1 MVPWRTG
8 TKARSRRSLW
18 IAALLGLLFLAMPAI
33 GQAAEASLAA
43 AINKAGLQ
51 RMLTQRILRSYC
63 QVGLGVMPAASQAQ
77 LDGAVASFER
87 QLGELQSFAPTREV
101 RETLAKVARIW
112 QPFRQVAAAPA
123 TREGAGR
130 LLYLNDDL
138 LYASHKVVQLLQ
150 DLSGSA
156 HGRLVNI
163 AGRQRMLSQRLAKF
177 YMLQE
182 WGFDTLNIRDEM
194 ETTRNAF
201 ADALSRL
208 MAAPENTPAIG
219 QELSEAELQWTWF
232 EAALSLR
239 GEAPYRLVVADT
251 SERLLM
257 HMNRVT
263 KLYEELSI
271 R

>member
-1 MVPWRTG
+1 MASSQTG
-8 TKARSRRSLW
+8 TKVRSRPLRMA
-18 IAALLGLLFLAMPAI
+18 ILLGLLFLAIPTSVP
-33 GQAAEASLAA
+33 AAEASLAA

-63 QVGLGVMPAASQAQ
+63 QVGLDVMPAASQAQ
-77 LDGAVASFER
+77 LDDAVASFER
-87 QLGELQSFAPTREV
+87 QLGELQAFAPTREA
-101 RETLAKVARIW
+101 RETLAEVARIW
-112 QPFRQVAAAPA
+112 QRFRQVAAVPV

-138 LYASHKVVQLLQ
+138 LHASHKVVQLLQ
-150 DLSGSA
+150 DLSDSA

-177 YMLQE
+177 YMLRE
-182 WGFDTLNIRDEM
+182 WGFDTLTIRDEM
-194 ETTRNAF
+194 ETTRSAF

-208 MAAPENTPAIG
+208 MAAPQNTPAID
-219 QELSEAELQWTWF
+219 QELGEAELQWTWF

-239 GEAPYRLVVADT
+239 GEKPYRLVVADT
-251 SERLLM
+251 SERLLA
-257 HMNRVT
+257 HMDRAT
-263 KLYEELSI
+263 KLYEELST